1 LTVADDHGTV
11 IGVKGDRTCPRCGAE
26 IRPPGV
32 WSSRWSCTT
41 HGDVFPLQ
49 PVPIPSA
56 RLARQLG
63 ERSPVPLWLPWPLP
77 RGWVVSAILHVGDE
91 VSGVRATGVVT
102 SGPNPLGGPADLLLV
117 AEEQGIGLGARFAG
131 VEGADPGAVVQREPQ
146 AKLEVEGRPV
156 PLWWVD
162 SEGDRAV
169 YVGQW
174 GGRWLWAI
182 LRPQSAGVVL
192 LEDVPVADLRGLGLE
207 ADLLP
212 YGTPPPW
219 LAM

>member
-1 LTVADDHGTV
+1 
-11 IGVKGDRTCPRCGAE
+11 
-26 IRPPGV
+26 
-32 WSSRWSCTT
+32 
-41 HGDVFPLQ
+41 
-49 PVPIPSA
+49 
-56 RLARQLG
+56 
-63 ERSPVPLWLPWPLP
+63 
-77 RGWVVSAILHVGDE
+77 
-91 VSGVRATGVVT
+91 
-102 SGPNPLGGPADLLLV
+102 V
-117 AEEQGIGLGARFAG
+117 AEEQGVGLGARFAG
-131 VEGADPGAVVQREPQ
+131 MRGADPGTVVQREPQ
-146 AKLEVEGRPV
+146 AKLEVKGRPV